1 MADASHDPRLDG
13 APDPSGLMRWMTA
26 YWESAALFAAHR
38 LGIFRAL
45 AEEACSAEQLA
56 ARLNLDVR
64 GTRMLLEACRAMG
77 LAARE
82 REAYS
87 LTPLAAAYL
96 VPGSPACL
104 GGGLEWAAA
113 QWNSWSQ
120 IDRAVRSGEPVERPQ
135 AHLGEDEE
143 QTRRFVLAMHARA
156 LGVARGVA
164 PHLGL
169 DGCRAVLDV
178 GAGSGAYAG
187 LLAERNPTMRV
198 AALDLPGI
206 LRHTRELIAEA
217 GLADRVECIPGDAE
231 EGQYGASE
239 YDGVLFSG
247 VLHQFPAESIARMLR
262 GAHRALIPG
271 GRVAISD
278 VMREADGG
286 SAVFA
291 ALFSLQMLLTT
302 AAGEVFTAAE
312 CVEWLKHA
320 GFVGVKSRTLP
331 PPLPYTVITARKP
344 E

>member
-1 MADASHDPRLDG
+1 MAYRSDDPRLAG

-38 LGIFRAL
+38 LGAFRAL

-56 ARLNLDVR
+56 ARLHLDVR
-64 GTRMLLEACRAMG
+64 GTRMLLEACSAMG

-82 REAYS
+82 REVYS
-87 LTPLAAAYL
+87 LTPVATAYL
-96 VPGSPACL
+96 VPGSAAYL

-113 QWNSWSQ
+113 QWANWSQ
-120 IDRAVRSGEPVERPQ
+120 IDEAVRSGEPVERPE

-156 LGVARGVA
+156 LGVARGVV

-169 DGCRAVLDV
+169 DGCAAVLDV

-187 LLAERNPTMRV
+187 LLAERNPQMRV

-217 GLADRVECIPGDAE
+217 GLADRVECLAGDAE
-231 EGQYGASE
+231 EGQYGAAAF
-239 YDGVLFSG
+239 DGVLFSG

-271 GRVAISD
+271 GRLAVSD
-278 VMREADGG
+278 VMRDAEGG
-286 SAVFA
+286 STEFA

-302 AAGEVFTAAE
+302 AEGEVFTAAE
-312 CVEWLKHA
+312 CVEWLQET
-320 GFVGVKSRTLP
+320 GFVEVRSSVLP
-331 PPLPYTVITARKP
+331 PPLPYTVITAHKP
-344 E
+344 G